1 MSPAQW
7 LAHLPDPTPQ
17 NQELERI
24 FLEDHWGYGGLIH
37 SVTANA
43 LVTALGEGSEIH
55 VGHGLF
61 LRLFSEYAT
70 TLETL
75 GAWGWTMRNRR
86 DYPSLLDGFL
96 AYGHGDPRKFF
107 GSVRRSRSGSLRL
120 LLRLPSQKK
129 LVAATRESFGYESD
143 SQTET
148 ALAECFKALRLAADD
163 YFAGDE
169 IVRTTY
175 NKAKHGATM
184 LRMPDDDPRT
194 FRVVMPHLLVKS
206 PADKMRYDVSR
217 FTVSKQEI
225 EKYAGRITIFGGALQ
240 FLQGVARAL
249 HQRSAL

>member
-1 MSPAQW
+1 M
-7 LAHLPDPTPQ
+7 
-17 NQELERI
+17 
-24 FLEDHWGYGGLIH
+24 
-37 SVTANA
+37 TADA
-43 LVTALGEGSEIH
+43 LVKALADKSEIH

-107 GSVRRSRSGSLRL
+107 ASVKRSRADSLRL

-129 LVAATRESFGYESD
+129 LVAATREGFDFESD
-143 SQTET
+143 AQTEL
-148 ALAECFKALRLAADD
+148 ALSECFAALRLAAADH
-163 YFAGDE
+163 FAADE

-194 FRVVMPHLLVKS
+194 FRVVMPHLLVTN
-206 PADKMRYDVSR
+206 PTDKMRYDISR
-217 FTVSKQEI
+217 FTVGKAEI

-240 FLQGVARAL
+240 FLQGIARAL
-249 HQRSAL
+249 HQRGNL